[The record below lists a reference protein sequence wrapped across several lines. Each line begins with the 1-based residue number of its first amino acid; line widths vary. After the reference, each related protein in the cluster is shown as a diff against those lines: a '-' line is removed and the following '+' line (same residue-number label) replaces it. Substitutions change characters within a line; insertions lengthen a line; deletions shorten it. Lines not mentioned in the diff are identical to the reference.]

1 MIVISYV
8 DISCTGGQ
16 PGVTNGGTL
25 GVTAGNIIMN
35 TGSGTVDI
43 TAANTYLRNT
53 VHIDVPGDNGSSL
66 FLYGSKTIDSGIPA
80 VELHASNGTT
90 RDTGNLDVYATRSTF
105 HGDVFIDLVS
115 NGNLFLGATTT
126 SGNGFAMMRFYADAS
141 PPKLGILWSGV
152 WWWFTPSSNSHA

>member
-35 TGSGTVDI
+35 TGSGNVDI

-53 VHIDVPGDNGSSL
+53 VHIDVPGYNGSSL
-66 FLYGSKTIDSGIPA
+66 FLYGSKTIESGIPA
-80 VELHASNGTT
+80 VELHASNGQ
-90 RDTGNLDVYATRSTF
+90 REMPE
-105 HGDVFIDLVS
+105 IW
-115 NGNLFLGATTT
+115 
-126 SGNGFAMMRFYADAS
+126 MCMRVEQY
-141 PPKLGILWSGV
+141 
-152 WWWFTPSSNSHA
+152 FTVMCT